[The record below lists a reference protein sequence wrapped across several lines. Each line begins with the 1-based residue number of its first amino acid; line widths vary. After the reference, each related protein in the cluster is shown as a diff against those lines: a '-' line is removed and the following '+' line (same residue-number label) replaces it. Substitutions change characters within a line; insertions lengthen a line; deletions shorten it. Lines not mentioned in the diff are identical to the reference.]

1 MKLELLLK
9 PVKWMDEQ
17 ILRQYTKIGKKWED
31 KGRNIKGLTIPLSL
45 VSIGLYW
52 APIIPII
59 PGYGYYIGMDITR
72 NLFEKKRDVTSGE
85 IAIDNPMFVI
95 YRKLHNATR
104 FPLFATGVA
113 MTTKGLID
121 ICRGLAGKENLSPE
135 SLGSFCL
142 GLSFLSTTSSIY
154 LKDRDPKLLDKAPA
168 FEKVY
173 NWIKEKIQ
181 IEPVLQ
187 PAPVHSLEGYSLNQ

>member
-1 MKLELLLK
+1 MKLESLLK

-17 ILRQYTKIGKKWED
+17 VLRQYTKIGKKWED
-31 KGRNIKGLTIPLSL
+31 KGRNIKALTIPLSL
-45 VSIGLYW
+45 VGYGLYVL
-52 APIIPII
+52 PITPLTL
-59 PGYGYYIGMDITR
+59 GYGFYIGTDIVR
-72 NLFEKKRDVTSGE
+72 SFREKRDTTSGE
-85 IAIDNPMFVI
+85 VIIDNPLLAI
-95 YRKLHNATR
+95 YRKLNNATR

-135 SLGSFCL
+135 SFGSFCL

-168 FEKVY
+168 FEKIY
-173 NWIKEKIQ
+173 NWIKEKTQ
-181 IEPVLQ
+181 IKPALQ
-187 PAPVHSLEGYSLNQ
+187 PAPIHSLEGYSLNQ